1 MKKSLVFITILDLMC
16 SLAIAVGQEGIHEPG
31 TGIDDPELKAQGQ
44 GTGQGLEDGEIP
56 EPALMQVKAKSGIH
70 MSEKGQEMRIQMGE
84 FQQCKL
90 EVEGISADCPANM
103 AQEKVQEKTKLHVA
117 LSNGKNAEIKVMP
130 NTASETA
137 LARLRLKVCSEEN
150 NCTIELK
157 EVGNGEQVKMAYELK
172 TQRNSKVF
180 GMFNAKMDVEAQVD
194 AETGELIKSN
204 KPWWAF
210 LASEKEE

>member
-1 MKKSLVFITILDLMC
+1 MKKILVLITVLVLLC
-16 SLAIAVGQEGIHEPG
+16 SLAIAVGEG
-31 TGIDDPELKAQGQ
+31 QGQ
-44 GTGQGLEDGEIP
+44 GADQDTPKPELMQGLEDVETPKPQLINVNS
-56 EPALMQVKAKSGIH
+56 QSGIH
-70 MSEKGQEMRIQMGE
+70 ISEKGQEMRIQMQE
-84 FQQCKL
+84 NQQCKL

-103 AQEKVQEKTKLHVA
+103 VQEKVQEKTKLHVA
-117 LSNGKNAEIKVMP
+117 LSNGKNAQIKVMP

-137 LARLRLKVCSEEN
+137 LARLRLKNCNEE
-150 NCTIELK
+150 CTIELK
-157 EVGNGEQVKMAYELK
+157 EVGTGEQVRMAYELK
-172 TQRNSKVF
+172 SQRNSKVF